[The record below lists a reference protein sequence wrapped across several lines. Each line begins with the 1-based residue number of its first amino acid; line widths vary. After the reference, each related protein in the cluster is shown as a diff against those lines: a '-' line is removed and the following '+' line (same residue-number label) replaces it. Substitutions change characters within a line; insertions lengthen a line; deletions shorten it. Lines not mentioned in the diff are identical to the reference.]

1 MRAFLRYAAVGS
13 LVLAGL
19 APLPAHATFGSAT
32 AAIIAQT
39 TQQATQF
46 VKSMLGQQQTNENI
60 VAGATNTT
68 NAIKSSTKANALL
81 AQQSATAKVAAM
93 RQQQQANGIIDLY
106 KAQSGLTPPASSC
119 MQTDAAEE
127 DTVGAAQAGAASAS
141 AATSL
146 SLNNAG
152 VPLDTAAAQSAHVS
166 RITTAAAAAAYQSAV
181 AAQTQGRAFQA
192 GALFHPAP
200 PASSAGSSTSPANG
214 SGSPALT
221 PTQTATLF
229 AAEVTAP
236 TPIGAPTSDLS
247 NGHGAAVWRATAL
260 AANARLSLA
269 QAALRQTLRWR
280 VPSPALATWA
290 QAIGRMSTP
299 SGLFLKQ
306 KLAQDYATGVSSD
319 TMLKWLAAGRF
330 QNPLWYQSMSGAT
343 QTALVRSLVFMEAQS
358 LAMQDRE
365 LRLLERMEA
374 MDSTRMAMQTR
385 HRERRVIATLGASP

>member
-1 MRAFLRYAAVGS
+1 MGALSIRRYAATGFVI
-13 LVLAGL
+13 LAGL
-19 APLPAHATFGSAT
+19 APLPAYATFGSTT
-32 AAIIAQT
+32 AAVIAQT
-39 TQQATQF
+39 TQQAEQF
-46 VKSMLGQQQTNENI
+46 VKSMIGSQQTNENI

-68 NAIKSSTKANALL
+68 NAIKASTKANALL

-106 KAQSGLTPPASSC
+106 KAQSGLTPPAASC
-119 MQTDAAEE
+119 MQTEAAEE
-127 DTVGAAQAGAASAS
+127 DTVGAAQAGAASAN

-152 VPLDTAAAQSAHVS
+152 VPLDTAAAQSAHVT

-200 PASSAGSSTSPANG
+200 PATASASGSTG
-214 SGSPALT
+214 SGVSQALT

-229 AAEVTAP
+229 AAEITAP

-247 NGHGAAVWRATAL
+247 NGHGAAVWRATTL

-280 VPSPALATWA
+280 VPSTALAQWA
-290 QAIGRMSTP
+290 QAISKMNTP

-306 KLAQDYATGVSSD
+306 KLAQDHATGVSSD

-330 QNPLWYQSMSGAT
+330 QNPLWYQSMSGAN
-343 QTALVRSLVFMEAQS
+343 QTVLVRSLVFMAAQS

-365 LRLLERMEA
+365 LRLLERMES
-374 MDSTRMAMQTR
+374 MDSTRTAMQVR
-385 HRERRVIATLGASP
+385 HRERRVIATLGASH